1 MSQPSSTSH
10 RMLFLNTLAFTICF
24 AVWMF
29 NGVTVT
35 FLVDNGAY
43 DWNSVQIGWLLGIP
57 VLTGSIFRL
66 PLGIMTDK
74 YGGKWVFGGL
84 LLVSAIPMFLLQYV
98 DSFLGFALCS
108 FGYGLTGAGFAVGIA
123 YTSVWYEKDWQG
135 RALGIFGAGNA
146 GAALTTLLAPT
157 ILQNLTNNGTDMD
170 NWRILPVIYAAV
182 LVLMAIIFVVFAKN
196 KKPESQRTIKKLMQ
210 PLKSMRVWRFGLY
223 YFLVFGCFV
232 AFSQWL
238 VPYYVNV
245 YYLPL
250 VTAGILAAAFSFPS
264 GVIRALGGWM
274 SDKWGARKVM
284 YWVLGTSLAISFLL
298 IFPKMEIYSPGNGI
312 VAKQAGEV
320 TEVSETRIVAA
331 GIEYAVA
338 PRDVSNLNAAE
349 GDVVFP
355 EKETWQK
362 PVVQVGQ
369 RVEKRELLASGETKI
384 FFQANV
390 WVFTFLVIILG
401 SIWGVGKAAVYKHI
415 PEYFPDEVGVVGGM
429 VGVLGGLG
437 GFVCP
442 ILFGYLLDGS
452 GLWTSAWMF
461 TLLISAICLWWMHR
475 TIQKM
480 MHKEQPKLM
489 RQIESK
495 KENKTV

>member
-1 MSQPSSTSH
+1 MSKPSATSH
-10 RMLFLNTLAFTICF
+10 KMLFLNTLAFTICF

-43 DWNSVQIGWLLGIP
+43 DWSSVQIGWLLGIP

-66 PLGIMTDK
+66 PVGIMTDK
-74 YGGKWVFGGL
+74 FGGKWVFGGL
-84 LLVSAIPMFLLQYV
+84 LLISALPMFMLQYV

-123 YTSVWYEKDWQG
+123 YTSVWYDKDWQG

-146 GAALTTLLAPT
+146 GAALTTLFAPT
-157 ILQNLTNNGTDMD
+157 ILQNLTNDGADIE
-170 NWRILPVIYAAV
+170 NWRILPVIYAGI

-196 KKPESQRTIKKLMQ
+196 KRPETQHTIKKLMQ
-210 PLKSMRVWRFGLY
+210 PLKSIRVWRFGLY

-312 VAKQAGEV
+312 MAKQAGEV
-320 TEVSETRIVAA
+320 TEVSETKIVAA
-331 GIEYAVA
+331 GIEYDVLA
-338 PRDVSNLNAAE
+338 RDETDFDTAE
-349 GDVVFP
+349 GDFVFP
-355 EKETWQK
+355 KKEAWQE
-362 PVVQVGQ
+362 PVVKEGQ

-401 SIWGVGKAAVYKHI
+401 SIWGIGKAAVYKHI

-442 ILFGYLLDGS
+442 IIFGYLLDGT

-461 TLLISAICLWWMHR
+461 TLVISVICLWWMHR

-480 MHKEQPKLM
+480 MHREQPKLM

-495 KENKTV
+495 KEN

>member
-1 MSQPSSTSH
+1 MNSPSFAAH
-10 RMLFLNTLAFTICF
+10 KMLFLNTLAFTICF

-35 FLVDNGAY
+35 FLVDNGVY
-43 DWNSVQIGWLLGIP
+43 DWSSVQIGWLLGIP

-74 YGGKWVFGGL
+74 YGGKWMFGGL
-84 LLVSAIPMFLLQYV
+84 LLVSAIPMFMLQYV

-146 GAALTTLLAPT
+146 GAAITTLVAPT
-157 ILQNLTNNGTDMD
+157 LLINLTNNGADIE
-170 NWRILPVIYAAV
+170 NWRILPVIYSAA
-182 LVLMAIIFVVFAKN
+182 LVIMAIIFVVFATN
-196 KKPESQRTIKKLMQ
+196 KKPATQRTLKKLMQ

-250 VTAGILAAAFSFPS
+250 VTAGLLAAAFSFPS

-284 YWVLGTSLAISFLL
+284 YWVLGTSVAISFLL

-312 VAKQAGEV
+312 MAKQAGEV
-320 TEVSETRIVAA
+320 TEVSETKIVAA
-331 GIEYAVA
+331 GIEYDVI
-338 PRDVSNLNAAE
+338 PRDGTDYNTLE
-349 GDVVFP
+349 GEFVFP
-355 EKETWQK
+355 KKETWQEV
-362 PVVQVGQ
+362 VVQEGQ
-369 RVEKRELLASGETKI
+369 RVEKKELLASGETKI

-390 WVFTFLVIILG
+390 WVFTFLVVILG
-401 SIWGVGKAAVYKHI
+401 SIWGIGKAAVYKHI

-429 VGVLGGLG
+429 VGVIGGLG

-461 TLLISAICLWWMHR
+461 TLVISGICLWWMHR

-480 MHKEQPKLM
+480 MHREQPKLM

-495 KENKTV
+495 QEI